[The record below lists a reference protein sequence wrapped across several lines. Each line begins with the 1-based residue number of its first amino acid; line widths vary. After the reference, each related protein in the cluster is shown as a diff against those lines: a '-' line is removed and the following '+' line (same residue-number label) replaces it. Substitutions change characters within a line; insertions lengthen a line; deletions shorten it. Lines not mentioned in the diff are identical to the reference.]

1 MAVAQRLDTPIYVL
15 GVEPPPA
22 KDETAGPSF
31 EEILTLIAD
40 ASGGHYRRIPQAEL
54 MPQVVDELLKE
65 LSSRYILTF
74 VTSGAGARKWR
85 SIEVNVQGYQA
96 TTRSGYTGT
105 LP

>member
-1 MAVAQRLDTPIYVL
+1 VATTD
-15 GVEPPPA
+15 
-22 KDETAGPSF
+22 GPSY

-40 ASGGHYRRIPQAEL
+40 ASGGHYRRIPQAEQ
-54 MPQVVDELLKE
+54 MPQVVDELLHE

-74 VTSGAGARKWR
+74 ETSGVGIRKWR
-85 SIEVNVQGYQA
+85 TIRVTVDGYRA